1 MVSISQKFQIL
12 DTDNAPGQEVRQSEC
27 GIRNLMLGDIL
38 LGQSVD
44 FSHGDVDAFT
54 PTPGSFDRFSEAV
67 KEGGRRAYTE
77 YRGSADIR
85 AELAQKLETFTG
97 APVSSD
103 DGLILTQ
110 AKQARPSCRE

>member
-1 MVSISQKFQIL
+1 
-12 DTDNAPGQEVRQSEC
+12 
-27 GIRNLMLGDIL
+27 MLGDIL

-97 APVSSD
+97 APVSSN
-103 DGLILTQ
+103 DGLILTPGTHGPLFLPVTSTIPNVTKEAIVQ
-110 AKQARPSCRE
+110 PAYFANRKLEQFF